1 MKVLVNGK
9 KETISFMGETL
20 GDLLS
25 HIEKVG
31 VAQGNVVRSI
41 KIDGQ
46 ESSPDSSEA
55 QRTQISE
62 IATLEVEISTLA
74 DMINKN
80 IENADAYLIRLI
92 PGIEQSVELFRIGN
106 EQEAN
111 KFFVKIVD
119 GIDWFSQVLDIIL
132 TAKEISPETVFE
144 GKSIQANHGI
154 VTGSPVRA
162 RHIGTDILAT
172 LKNIVGGELKSYS
185 ILLTAAREEAMER
198 MIAQATELN
207 ANAIIN
213 FRFQTSTIAPGASEV
228 IAYGTAVTFSD

>member
-9 KETISFMGETL
+9 EETISFMGETL

-25 HIEKVG
+25 HIEKIG
-31 VAQGNVVRSI
+31 VTQGNVVRSI

-92 PGIEQSVELFRIGN
+92 PGIEKSVELFRMGN

-132 TAKEISPETVFE
+132 TAKEISPDTVFE
-144 GKSIQANHGI
+144 GKSIQDRRTSLVDLTQQMVDANKNQDW
-154 VTGSPVRA
+154 VLLA
-162 RHIGTDILAT
+162 DLLEYEILPYYQEWS
-172 LKNIVGGELKSYS
+172 N
-185 ILLTAAREEAMER
+185 LLPG
-198 MIAQATELN
+198 
-207 ANAIIN
+207 
-213 FRFQTSTIAPGASEV
+213 FRSH
-228 IAYGTAVTFSD
+228 

>member
-9 KETISFMGETL
+9 EETISFMGETL

-25 HIEKVG
+25 HIEKIG
-31 VAQGNVVRSI
+31 VTQGNVVRSI

-80 IENADAYLIRLI
+80 IDNADAYLIRLI
-92 PGIEQSVELFRIGN
+92 PGIEKSVELFRIGN

-144 GKSIQANHGI
+144 GKSIQDRRTSLVDLTQQMVDANKNQDW
-154 VTGSPVRA
+154 VLLA
-162 RHIGTDILAT
+162 DLLEYEILPYYQEWS
-172 LKNIVGGELKSYS
+172 N
-185 ILLTAAREEAMER
+185 LLPG
-198 MIAQATELN
+198 
-207 ANAIIN
+207 
-213 FRFQTSTIAPGASEV
+213 FRSH
-228 IAYGTAVTFSD
+228 

>member
-1 MKVLVNGK
+1 MKLLVNGK
-9 KETISFMGETL
+9 EETIAFVGETL

-46 ESSPDSSEA
+46 ESSSDSSEA
-55 QRTQISE
+55 QGTQISE
-62 IATLEVEISTLA
+62 IATLELEISTLA

-92 PGIEQSVELFRIGN
+92 PGIEKSVELFRIGN

-144 GKSIQANHGI
+144 GKSIQDRRTSLVGLTQQMVDANKNQDW
-154 VTGSPVRA
+154 VLLA
-162 RHIGTDILAT
+162 DLLEYEILPYYQEWS
-172 LKNIVGGELKSYS
+172 N
-185 ILLTAAREEAMER
+185 LLPG
-198 MIAQATELN
+198 
-207 ANAIIN
+207 
-213 FRFQTSTIAPGASEV
+213 FRSL
-228 IAYGTAVTFSD
+228 

>member
-1 MKVLVNGK
+1 MKVLVNGTE
-9 KETISFMGETL
+9 ETISFMGETL

-92 PGIEQSVELFRIGN
+92 PGIEKSVELFRIGN

-144 GKSIQANHGI
+144 GKSIQDRRTSLVDLTQQMVDANKNQDW
-154 VTGSPVRA
+154 VLLA
-162 RHIGTDILAT
+162 DLLEYEILPYYQEWS
-172 LKNIVGGELKSYS
+172 N
-185 ILLTAAREEAMER
+185 LLPG
-198 MIAQATELN
+198 
-207 ANAIIN
+207 
-213 FRFQTSTIAPGASEV
+213 FRSH
-228 IAYGTAVTFSD
+228 

>member
-1 MKVLVNGK
+1 MKLLVNGK
-9 KETISFMGETL
+9 EETIAFVGETL

-62 IATLEVEISTLA
+62 IATLELEISTLA

-92 PGIEQSVELFRIGN
+92 PGIEKSVELFRIGN

-144 GKSIQANHGI
+144 GKSIQDRRTSLVGLTQQMVDANKNQDW
-154 VTGSPVRA
+154 VLLA
-162 RHIGTDILAT
+162 DLLEYEILPYYQEWS
-172 LKNIVGGELKSYS
+172 N
-185 ILLTAAREEAMER
+185 LLPG
-198 MIAQATELN
+198 
-207 ANAIIN
+207 
-213 FRFQTSTIAPGASEV
+213 FRSL
-228 IAYGTAVTFSD
+228 

>member
-9 KETISFMGETL
+9 EETISFMGETL

-92 PGIEQSVELFRIGN
+92 PGIEKSVELFRIGN

-144 GKSIQANHGI
+144 GKSIQDRRTSLVGLTQQMVDANKNQDW
-154 VTGSPVRA
+154 VLLA
-162 RHIGTDILAT
+162 DLLEYEILPYYQEWS
-172 LKNIVGGELKSYS
+172 N
-185 ILLTAAREEAMER
+185 LLPG
-198 MIAQATELN
+198 
-207 ANAIIN
+207 
-213 FRFQTSTIAPGASEV
+213 FRSH
-228 IAYGTAVTFSD
+228 

>member
-1 MKVLVNGK
+1 MKLLVNRK
-9 KETISFMGETL
+9 EETISFVGETL

-62 IATLEVEISTLA
+62 IATLELEISTLA

-92 PGIEQSVELFRIGN
+92 PGIEKSVELFRIGN

-144 GKSIQANHGI
+144 GKSIQDRRTSLVGLTQQMVDANKNQDW
-154 VTGSPVRA
+154 VLLA
-162 RHIGTDILAT
+162 DLLEYEILPYYQEWS
-172 LKNIVGGELKSYS
+172 N
-185 ILLTAAREEAMER
+185 LLPG
-198 MIAQATELN
+198 
-207 ANAIIN
+207 
-213 FRFQTSTIAPGASEV
+213 FRSH
-228 IAYGTAVTFSD
+228 